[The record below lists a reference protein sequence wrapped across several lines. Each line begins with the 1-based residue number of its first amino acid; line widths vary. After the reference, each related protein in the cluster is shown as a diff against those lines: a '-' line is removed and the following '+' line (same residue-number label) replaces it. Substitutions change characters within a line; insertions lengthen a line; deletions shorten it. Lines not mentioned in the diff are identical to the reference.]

1 MWSPK
6 SAALKTF
13 ACRLMSRDP
22 SGAAGVAPEDETIP
36 PVEELPD
43 REGVEMVAVLGGGGA
58 EDGAGEE
65 GSTVAWTE
73 MVYES
78 VVAPTTGAFMED
90 GLVCFRCS

>member
-22 SGAAGVAPEDETIP
+22 GGAVGAAPGDETIP

-43 REGVEMVAVLGGGGA
+43 REGVEMGAVLGGGGA
-58 EDGAGEE
+58 EDGAGE
-65 GSTVAWTE
+65 GAGTVACAE
-73 MVYES
+73 MLIES
-78 VVAPTTGAFMED
+78 VVTHTTDEYHA
-90 GLVCFRCS
+90 